1 MIKLQVI
8 GNLGKDGLLNQV
20 NGKNVINFT
29 VAHTERFRDGSGN
42 QKERTTWVE
51 CAYWTERTGV
61 APYLKKGVQV
71 FVEGI
76 PEVRQFTRSD
86 NTPGASLSIRVNNLQ
101 LLGGKPEV
109 QTNSGGYAPQG
120 AGQPHASA
128 SSPVSSNAE
137 PMDDFQDDLPF

>member
-101 LLGGKPEV
+101 LLGSRQDAPPENEIHPPRNV
-109 QTNSGGYAPQG
+109 VEKQ
-120 AGQPHASA
+120 H
-128 SSPVSSNAE
+128 AE
-137 PMDDFQDDLPF
+137 PMEDFQDDLPF

>member
-29 VAHTERFRDGSGN
+29 IAHTERYRDAGGN

-61 APYLKKGVQV
+61 VPYLKKGSQV
-71 FVEGI
+71 FVEGT
-76 PEVRQFTRSD
+76 PEVRQFTRTDGS
-86 NTPGASLSIRVNNLQ
+86 PGASLSLRVNNLQ
-101 LLGGKPEV
+101 LLGNKTEGGTGSGAYQPANA
-109 QTNSGGYAPQG
+109 TNA
-120 AGQPHASA
+120 ATVPHA
-128 SSPVSSNAE
+128 
-137 PMDDFQDDLPF
+137 DDHGHETHNDDLPF